1 MEKMKVEF
9 EVKGFG
15 EEKVL
20 NVDDAFKSIEIA
32 RVNGLSKDTTLGE
45 LESILKAMFDEVE
58 KNYENPP
65 QFTGRITIRAKKEN
79 AEIKYYG

>member
-15 EEKVL
+15 EEELSHV
-20 NVDDAFKSIEIA
+20 NGAFKSIEIA
-32 RVNGLSKDTTLGE
+32 RVHSLSKETTLGE
-45 LESILKAMFDEVE
+45 LESILQAMCDEVE

-79 AEIKYYG
+79 AEMKYYG

>member
-15 EEKVL
+15 EEELV
-20 NVDDAFKSIEIA
+20 NVDGAYKSIEIA
-32 RVNGLSKDTTLGE
+32 RVKGLSKETTLGE
-45 LESILKAMFDEVE
+45 LESILTAMFDEVE
-58 KNYENPP
+58 KKYENPP